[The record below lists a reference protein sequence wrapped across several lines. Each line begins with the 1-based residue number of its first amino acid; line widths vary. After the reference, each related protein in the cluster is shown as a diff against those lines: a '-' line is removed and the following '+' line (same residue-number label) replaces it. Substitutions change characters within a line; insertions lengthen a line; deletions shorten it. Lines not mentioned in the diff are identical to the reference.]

1 MNKAATLAR
10 STFRSAAG
18 PARAAVAIAC
28 AAALIL
34 AGRALPF

>member
-1 MNKAATLAR
+1 MTRAVALAR
-10 STFRSAAG
+10 QI
-18 PARAAVAIAC
+18 AVHPVGWLRVVVVVAC